1 MGWNDA
7 RHSPF
12 NAGHTVIDIARLR
25 DAWHNTQMDDVPK
38 EATMATK
45 KPIDTVREELRVLN
59 SAADDANTTNLLSWL
74 TPEFWTM
81 AIGAIGNLVTV
92 GVLLGW
98 VSQSQAEDLTKAVT
112 ALVGASQVIVL
123 NTVLIWKYLTGRQE
137 LRAQMIDARYRY
149 MEAVAVE
156 RLRAD
161 R

>member
-1 MGWNDA
+1 
-7 RHSPF
+7 
-12 NAGHTVIDIARLR
+12 
-25 DAWHNTQMDDVPK
+25 
-38 EATMATK
+38 MATK

-59 SAADDANTTNLLSWL
+59 SAADDAGTLNLLNWL

-98 VSQSQAEDLTKAVT
+98 VSQSQAEDLTKAIT
-112 ALVGASQVIVL
+112 ALIGASQVIVL

-156 RLRAD
+156 KLRAD

>member
-1 MGWNDA
+1 
-7 RHSPF
+7 
-12 NAGHTVIDIARLR
+12 
-25 DAWHNTQMDDVPK
+25 
-38 EATMATK
+38 MATK

-59 SAADDANTTNLLSWL
+59 SAADDAGTTSLLNWL

-81 AIGAIGNLVTV
+81 AVGAIGNLVTV

-98 VSQSQAEDLTKAVT
+98 VSHSQAEDLTKAIT

-137 LRAQMIDARYRY
+137 LRAQMVDARYRY

-156 RLRAD
+156 KLRAD